1 MLHLNI
7 LYAWCYNYDAA
18 FLKFGLHSKALYMYI
33 AVVLIWRN
41 NCALSTYIYSQGGFA
56 RCYEVT
62 DMKTNQ
68 GYACK
73 VVAKA
78 RIAKPHQ
85 RKKVVKIS

>member
-1 MLHLNI
+1 MLQF
-7 LYAWCYNYDAA
+7 
-18 FLKFGLHSKALYMYI
+18 FLVRAT
-33 AVVLIWRN
+33 VVQFLFF
-41 NCALSTYIYSQGGFA
+41 CQGGFA

-68 GYACK
+68 AYACK

-85 RKKVVKIS
+85 RKKVKILVLHLVEKFQTFV